1 MERRGKGFGSGL
13 VRQLPLN
20 ALLPHAVSPISLSK
34 SMPVCYN
41 FFLFCGVRGCFIR
54 SIRVFFVSVSPMFL
68 AYATPAAVL
77 YVPSLSNE
85 KRGKSGVK
93 SGVKVG

>member
-1 MERRGKGFGSGL
+1 MASAGVLSVPSVFVFG
-13 VRQLPLN
+13 
-20 ALLPHAVSPISLSK
+20 A
-34 SMPVCYN
+34 
-41 FFLFCGVRGCFIR
+41 
-54 SIRVFFVSVSPMFL
+54 VSPMFL

-85 KRGKSGVK
+85 KRVKSGVK